1 MPQISNMK
9 KFILCLNVLAF
20 SLQGFAQVDKT
31 LDIEKDI
38 KKRKTDTTKV
48 GWNRGGLINIGF
60 TQGLLENWAA
70 GGERRSLAVNGQIN
84 AFATYVEKHSLF
96 ENTLDMYYGLN
107 YVESNDFIPRKIDD
121 RIDLSSR
128 YGLQP
133 KAWANSK
140 HSIKKHTYFSG
151 LFRFQSQFSAGYNYE
166 KANWRNNP
174 ISEFLAPGFFT
185 LALGAD
191 YRPNNNF
198 TVFFSPLAAKF
209 TTVKSSYTTF
219 GPAFGVEQ
227 GKTFRAELG
236 AYLSARYKASLNK
249 NVNYMTRL
257 DLYTNYLAKDVKDE
271 TGFVIKKDNPGNV
284 DILWDNF
291 FAIKISKVIGAGFGF
306 TMIYDNDQ
314 PGKYTRSSGAKD
326 NNGNLILDRYGR
338 LGWIQ
343 LKQVFNVGFS
353 YKINGKK

>member
-1 MPQISNMK
+1 MK
-9 KFILCLNVLAF
+9 KIIFFLIAITF
-20 SLQGFAQVDKT
+20 SLNSVAQVDKT

-48 GWNRGGLINIGF
+48 GWNRGGLINVGF

-70 GGERRSLAVNGQIN
+70 GGERRSLAVNGQLN
-84 AFATYVEKHSLF
+84 AFATFVEKHRMF

-121 RIDLSSR
+121 RIDFSSR

-133 KAWANSK
+133 KSWASAKNTL
-140 HSIKKHTYFSG
+140 KKHTYFSG
-151 LFRFQSQFSAGYNYE
+151 LFRFQSQFSAGYNYD
-166 KANWRNNP
+166 KANWQTNP

-198 TVFFSPLAAKF
+198 TIFFSPLAAKF
-209 TTVKSSYTTF
+209 TAVKSRYTVN

-227 GKTFRAELG
+227 GKISRAELG
-236 AYLSARYKASLNK
+236 AYLSARYKATLNK

-257 DLYTNYLAKDVKDE
+257 DLYSNYLAKDIKDAD
-271 TGFVIKKDNPGNV
+271 GYVIKTDNPGNI

-326 NNGNLILDRYGR
+326 LNGNLILDRYGR